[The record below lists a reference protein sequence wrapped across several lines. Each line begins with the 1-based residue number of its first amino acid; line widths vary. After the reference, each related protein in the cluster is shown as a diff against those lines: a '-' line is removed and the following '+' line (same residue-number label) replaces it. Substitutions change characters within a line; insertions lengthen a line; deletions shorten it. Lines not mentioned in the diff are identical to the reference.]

1 MDVLCPILTIAVKTA
16 DYIIDSERSAMKK
29 LKILTIVIAFL
40 VCLTGC
46 QSLLS
51 NINAYLY
58 ADTYDADKY
67 VEQYSNS
74 WHYKQLDASM
84 KEFYGGMYT
93 AVTDTVDT
101 DALVEFKDAKG
112 NMQSTDG
119 VRVRFSG
126 AKLTDGDVELLFEAF
141 FRDNPQFFYLNRE
154 YRVEGRSIDGENLY
168 DTIILQYL
176 FPLVER
182 RETIQT
188 FNSAI
193 ASMLEGAPQGADQ
206 YDTELYLYDRL
217 AKHCTYNEAAA
228 KTDADDNPMAY
239 TAYGAV
245 VKGSAVCE
253 GYAKAMQLLLTQS
266 GIKAT
271 SVSGDALWSNESHMW
286 NLVEIN
292 GNTYY
297 LDPTWD
303 DSENIGLHNYF
314 NITTEMLNR
323 THKIDEEYI
332 ELPPCR
338 STADN
343 YFVRNGTYIN
353 TYERK
358 KIAKII
364 ADQILDGN
372 TQIQLLFSPKTFD
385 NGLLFIQ
392 NGNLIFEMVNE
403 HLSPY
408 DKHLW
413 DFTLLI
419 DKEAYILT
427 IQKAK

>member
-93 AVTDTVDT
+93 AVTDTVNT

-112 NMQSTDG
+112 NIQSTDG

-253 GYAKAMQLLLTQS
+253 GYAKAISQF
-266 GIKAT
+266 
-271 SVSGDALWSNESHMW
+271 DLWLPKLEAAVKEDDIVIITADH
-286 NLVEIN
+286 
-292 GNTYY
+292 GC
-297 LDPTWD
+297 DPASASSDHT
-303 DSENIGLHNYF
+303 
-314 NITTEMLNR
+314 R
-323 THKIDEEYI
+323 EYI
-332 ELPPCR
+332 PI
-338 STADN
+338 
-343 YFVRNGTYIN
+343 FVYGS
-353 TYERK
+353 
-358 KIAKII
+358 KIKPVDI
-364 ADQILDGN
+364 GVR
-372 TQIQLLFSPKTFD
+372 KTFAD
-385 NGLLFIQ
+385 IGATISEILNVG
-392 NGNLIFEMVNE
+392 FESFGKSFYSEMI
-403 HLSPY
+403 
-408 DKHLW
+408 K
-413 DFTLLI
+413 
-419 DKEAYILT
+419 
-427 IQKAK
+427 